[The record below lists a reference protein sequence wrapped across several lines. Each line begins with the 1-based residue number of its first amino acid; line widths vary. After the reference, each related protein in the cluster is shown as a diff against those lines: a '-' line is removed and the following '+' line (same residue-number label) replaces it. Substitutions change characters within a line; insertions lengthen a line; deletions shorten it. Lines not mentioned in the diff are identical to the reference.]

1 MSETPIQINLAL
13 QHTIT
18 SKIKQNGAISFAQF
32 MKMALYEPGLGY
44 YSAGLNKIGVDG
56 DFITA
61 SELGSLFAR
70 CHAKVFADVLAELN
84 KPIIVELGAG
94 TGQFCIDVL
103 LTMDELKV
111 LPDTYYIVEVSAD
124 FKQVQANKIKLL
136 PSHLQSKVQ
145 WLNQPPTSY
154 YEGIVF
160 ANEVLDALPVEV
172 FKFEDH
178 QYHRL
183 MLEYNNTNNEQ
194 VWHEVWQNFPPVI
207 EQQLHQMDLN
217 LSDGYRSEFLPHLSA
232 WMASVT
238 QNLNKGL
245 VLLVDYGYGRSTYY
259 HPQRNT
265 GTLVCQQRH
274 QANFNPYQDIGL
286 QDITAFV
293 DFTAVAEALT
303 ASGFELA
310 GYTTQGDFLLAS
322 GIDHWIDPNAD
333 FQQYYR
339 LISEMKQLM
348 LPDEM
353 GEKFKCMAAVKN
365 ISSEI
370 IGFSHNRWNEL

>member
-70 CHAKVFADVLAELN
+70 CHATVFADVLAVMN
-84 KPIIVELGAG
+84 QPVIVELGAG
-94 TGQFCIDVL
+94 TGQFCVDVL
-103 LTMDELKV
+103 LAMDELNV
-111 LPDTYYIVEVSAD
+111 LPDIYYIVEVSAD

-136 PSHLQSKVQ
+136 PSHLQSKVR
-145 WLNQPPTSY
+145 WLNQPPTSP

-172 FKFEDH
+172 FKFENH
-178 QYHRL
+178 KYHRL
-183 MLEYNNTNNEQ
+183 MLECNSANKEL
-194 VWHEVWQNFPPVI
+194 VWLESWQDFPQEM
-207 EQQLHQMDLN
+207 EQQLHKMDLS
-217 LSDGYRSEFLPHLSA
+217 LSEGYRSEFLPHLSA
-232 WMASVT
+232 WMASIT

-259 HPQRNT
+259 HPQRST

-274 QANFNPYQDIGL
+274 QASFNPYQNIGL

-303 ASGFELA
+303 ECGFALA

-322 GIDHWIDPNAD
+322 GINQWIDPNT
-333 FQQYYR
+333 
-339 LISEMKQLM
+339 
-348 LPDEM
+348 
-353 GEKFKCMAAVKN
+353 AV
-365 ISSEI
+365 
-370 IGFSHNRWNEL
+370 